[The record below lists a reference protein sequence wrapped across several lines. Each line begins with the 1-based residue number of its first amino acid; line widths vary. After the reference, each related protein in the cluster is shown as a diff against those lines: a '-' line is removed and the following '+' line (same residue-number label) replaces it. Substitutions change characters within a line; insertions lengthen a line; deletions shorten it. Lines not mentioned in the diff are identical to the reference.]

1 MGQQHKQ
8 HQPHKQH
15 KQHKIAYLDCP
26 TGIAGDMCLGAL
38 VSAGVPLTYLIQNLA
53 SLGLTGEY
61 RLWSE
66 IKELRGQVAT
76 KVHVSLGNNPDPSNS
91 HHADPHHA
99 DPHHSHAEP
108 QAQPHSHPPVRTLGD
123 ITQLIQGANLPSP
136 VVHKSLA
143 IFQTLAAAEAAVHGT
158 TIENVHFHEVGATD
172 ALVDIVGTCLGLH
185 WLGTEALY
193 CSALPTGGGTVWAA
207 HGRLPVPAP
216 AVLQLLAQGR
226 VPVYGNGIDR
236 ELVTPTGAAIVV
248 TLAQGFGPC
257 PPLILHKIGLGAGN
271 HSLPIPNI
279 LRLWVGES
287 PPAPGSVSHQTHHS
301 HHFHPIPSPQSLE
314 SPPSPSSLPA
324 TAPSSP
330 NPTTRHASTPHA
342 STPHAST
349 PNPTASHPST
359 AHASTAH
366 ASTPDPTA
374 SHASTPHSS
383 TPTTITLLQTQLDD
397 LSPQAIAYV
406 TEELLKLGAL
416 DVFTQAITMKKGR
429 SGILLSVIAPESLV
443 NACETLI
450 FRETSTLGIR
460 RLVQERR
467 ILQRR
472 LDRVETEYGAVA
484 VKIAWDPDL
493 GGTAEQPLNIQP
505 EYEDCA
511 AIARQTQLPWQ
522 TIHRQALQGW
532 FAQHHPYHPL
542 K

>member
-1 MGQQHKQ
+1 
-8 HQPHKQH
+8 
-15 KQHKIAYLDCP
+15 
-26 TGIAGDMCLGAL
+26 
-38 VSAGVPLTYLIQNLA
+38 
-53 SLGLTGEY
+53 
-61 RLWSE
+61 
-66 IKELRGQVAT
+66 
-76 KVHVSLGNNPDPSNS
+76 
-91 HHADPHHA
+91 
-99 DPHHSHAEP
+99 
-108 QAQPHSHPPVRTLGD
+108 
-123 ITQLIQGANLPSP
+123 
-136 VVHKSLA
+136 LA

-366 ASTPDPTA
+366 ASTP
-374 SHASTPHSS
+374 HSS